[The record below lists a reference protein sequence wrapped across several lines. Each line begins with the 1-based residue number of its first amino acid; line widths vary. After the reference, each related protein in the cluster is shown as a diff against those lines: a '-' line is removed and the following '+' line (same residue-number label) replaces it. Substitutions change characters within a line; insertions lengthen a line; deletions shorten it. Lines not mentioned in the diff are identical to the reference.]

1 MGLFQSE
8 ETFKEKVDSNNNW
21 NTDQF
26 ILRIVIRI
34 YNRNIEFCVC
44 VCVCVDGEGGGRHL
58 SFYPKDICSFSVLFS
73 QMKRS

>member
-44 VCVCVDGEGGGRHL
+44 VCVCVCVDGGGGGAAKIL
-58 SFYPKDICSFSVLFS
+58 PKRYLFIFCII
-73 QMKRS
+73 

>member
-44 VCVCVDGEGGGRHL
+44 VCVCVCVDGGGGGHQ
-58 SFYPKDICSFSVLFS
+58 SFYPKDIC
-73 QMKRS
+73 